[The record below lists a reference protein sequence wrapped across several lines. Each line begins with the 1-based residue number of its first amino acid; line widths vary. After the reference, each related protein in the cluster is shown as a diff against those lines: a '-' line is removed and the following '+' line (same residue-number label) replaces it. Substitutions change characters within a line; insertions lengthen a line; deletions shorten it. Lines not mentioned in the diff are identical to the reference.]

1 MGTGLVILLYLL
13 ANVAYLIALPLHG
26 VSGGSTIA
34 ERGIQYATN
43 DRVATALVESV
54 FGSRGAAIMAAVIM
68 VSTFGCNNG
77 LILAGARAYYAMAR
91 DGLFFESVGRLNAAK
106 VPAGGLILQGIWSC
120 LLVLPR
126 VITGY
131 DEATGKAT
139 YGPLYN
145 NLLDYVISAA
155 LIFYVLTVV
164 AVFRLRITQ
173 PNAARPYRAFGYP
186 LVPALYI
193 VGAAVIL
200 IVLFIFR
207 PSTTW
212 PGLVIVLMGVPVYSV
227 WRSSGRVTSA

>member
-1 MGTGLVILLYLL
+1 
-13 ANVAYLIALPLHG
+13 
-26 VSGGSTIA
+26 
-34 ERGIQYATN
+34 
-43 DRVATALVESV
+43 VATALVESV